1 MPEGERGICT
11 TEFIPFIPLNA
22 DKKYIAFYL
31 RKKEVIEFAMN
42 NLTGTRQPRVNIEA
56 LLSFQIPL
64 PSLPEQKRIV
74 ARIEALFSKIDEIKR
89 LRKEANDLAKTLLQS
104 ALHEVFSK
112 ADEKGWKWVRLGE
125 VVSHIQSGFA
135 CSKKYETKNGI
146 PHLRPNNIGF
156 NGELDLSKLVH
167 IPAEIVDLTKYS
179 LKKGDVLFNNTNSKE
194 LVGRAALITQDLDYG
209 FSNHITRLRVNKELI
224 TPLWMVLTVN
234 YLWLQGYFLKI
245 CQKWIG
251 QAGVNT
257 KMLKSIQIPLPPLP
271 EQKRIVARIEAL
283 FSKID
288 EIKRLRKEANDLA
301 KTLLP
306 SALHEVFS
314 KADEK
319 GWKWVRLGEI
329 AFMRKQVTRPKGYP
343 NEEFELYSIPA
354 YHKTGYPEIRK
365 GFEIGSSKFLVKS
378 QDVLFG
384 KLNPHIPK
392 VWIVKNQTG
401 KRQIATTEFFPIYA
415 KNGNELLS
423 KYLYWSLRDLRFL
436 DSVLKLVIG
445 TTGSRKRLQKGDFL
459 NLEIPLPPLEEQK
472 RIIAY
477 LDTIQQKAQ
486 TLQKLQTETEMEIE
500 RLRESILH
508 KAFRGEL

>member
-1 MPEGERGICT
+1 VEQNKFKIFLKEETGPYELPKGWQWVKLGEVANVYYGKGLPQNQRRANGQYWAYGSNGPIYKT
-11 TEFIPFIPLNA
+11 
-22 DKKYIAFYL
+22 DFYL
-31 RKKEVIEFAMN
+31 IEPPTIIMGRKGSIGAVTLVLDKCWPIDTTYYFKIKEKA
-42 NLTGTRQPRVNIEA
+42 TNINY
-56 LLSFQIPL
+56 LYWYLKTID
-64 PSLPEQKRIV
+64 
-74 ARIEALFSKIDEIKR
+74 FSKIAITTTKPGLNRD
-89 LRKEANDLAKTLLQS
+89 DLNS
-104 ALHEVFSK
+104 
-112 ADEKGWKWVRLGE
+112 
-125 VVSHIQSGFA
+125 
-135 CSKKYETKNGI
+135 TK
-146 PHLRPNNIGF
+146 
-156 NGELDLSKLVH
+156 
-167 IPAEIVDLTKYS
+167 
-179 LKKGDVLFNNTNSKE
+179 
-194 LVGRAALITQDLDYG
+194 
-209 FSNHITRLRVNKELI
+209 
-224 TPLWMVLTVN
+224 
-234 YLWLQGYFLKI
+234 
-245 CQKWIG
+245 
-251 QAGVNT
+251 
-257 KMLKSIQIPLPPLP
+257 IPLPPLP

-301 KTLLP
+301 KTLMP

-459 NLEIPLPPLEEQK
+459 NLEIPLPPLSEQK
-472 RIIAY
+472 RIVAY
-477 LDTIQQKAQ
+477 LDNIQQKAQ
-486 TLQKLQTETEMEIE
+486 ALQRLQEETEMEIE

-508 KAFRGEL
+508 MAHFRVSCDDTKV

>member
-1 MPEGERGICT
+1 MKQQSLKIFSKEETGPYELPKGWRWVRLGEVLKEDRKTINPQDYPAENFWLVTMDCVESNTGKLLKKINLCGKEIKSTKYQFNFNHVLYGKLRPYLNKVYAVPEGERGICT

-125 VVSHIQSGFA
+125 
-135 CSKKYETKNGI
+135 
-146 PHLRPNNIGF
+146 
-156 NGELDLSKLVH
+156 
-167 IPAEIVDLTKYS
+167 
-179 LKKGDVLFNNTNSKE
+179 
-194 LVGRAALITQDLDYG
+194 
-209 FSNHITRLRVNKELI
+209 
-224 TPLWMVLTVN
+224 
-234 YLWLQGYFLKI
+234 
-245 CQKWIG
+245 
-251 QAGVNT
+251 
-257 KMLKSIQIPLPPLP
+257 
-271 EQKRIVARIEAL
+271 
-283 FSKID
+283 
-288 EIKRLRKEANDLA
+288 
-301 KTLLP
+301 
-306 SALHEVFS
+306 
-314 KADEK
+314 
-319 GWKWVRLGEI
+319 I
-329 AFMRKQVTRPKGYP
+329 AFMRKQVIRPKGYP

-392 VWIVKNQTG
+392 VWTVKNQTG

-472 RIIAY
+472 RIVAY

-486 TLQKLQTETEMEIE
+486 ALQRLQVETEREIE
-500 RLRESILH
+500 RLREAILH

>member
-1 MPEGERGICT
+1 MGEIGGGVCEINQNSRNPAKEIPNKEFLYIDITSVEGGTGEIKEIKKILGENAPSRARRVIHQDDVIMSTVRPYLKAFAVIPPEYDNQICSTGFAVLSCNSGILPK
-11 TEFIPFIPLNA
+11 F
-22 DKKYIAFYL
+22 
-31 RKKEVIEFAMN
+31 
-42 NLTGTRQPRVNIEA
+42 
-56 LLSFQIPL
+56 LLY
-64 PSLPEQKRIV
+64 
-74 ARIEALFSKIDEIKR
+74 ALFSEVVIEQCNKMMIGAHYPALNNEQVSEIK
-89 LRKEANDLAKTLLQS
+89 
-104 ALHEVFSK
+104 
-112 ADEKGWKWVRLGE
+112 
-125 VVSHIQSGFA
+125 
-135 CSKKYETKNGI
+135 
-146 PHLRPNNIGF
+146 
-156 NGELDLSKLVH
+156 
-167 IPAEIVDLTKYS
+167 
-179 LKKGDVLFNNTNSKE
+179 
-194 LVGRAALITQDLDYG
+194 
-209 FSNHITRLRVNKELI
+209 
-224 TPLWMVLTVN
+224 
-234 YLWLQGYFLKI
+234 
-245 CQKWIG
+245 
-251 QAGVNT
+251 
-257 KMLKSIQIPLPPLP
+257 IPLPPLP

-301 KTLLP
+301 KTLMP

>member
-1 MPEGERGICT
+1 MNCQRGGRWVRLGEVCEINQNSRNPAKEIPDKEFLYIDITSVEGGTGEIKEIKKILGENAPSRARRVIHQDDVIMSTVRPYLKAFAVIPPEYDNQICST
-11 TEFIPFIPLNA
+11 GFAVLSCNSEILPKFLLYALFS
-22 DKKYIAFYL
+22 
-31 RKKEVIEFAMN
+31 EVVIEQCNKMMIGAHYPALN
-42 NLTGTRQPRVNIEA
+42 NEQVSEIK
-56 LLSFQIPL
+56 IPL
-64 PSLPEQKRIV
+64 PPLPEQKRIV

-125 VVSHIQSGFA
+125 
-135 CSKKYETKNGI
+135 
-146 PHLRPNNIGF
+146 
-156 NGELDLSKLVH
+156 
-167 IPAEIVDLTKYS
+167 
-179 LKKGDVLFNNTNSKE
+179 
-194 LVGRAALITQDLDYG
+194 
-209 FSNHITRLRVNKELI
+209 
-224 TPLWMVLTVN
+224 
-234 YLWLQGYFLKI
+234 
-245 CQKWIG
+245 
-251 QAGVNT
+251 
-257 KMLKSIQIPLPPLP
+257 
-271 EQKRIVARIEAL
+271 
-283 FSKID
+283 
-288 EIKRLRKEANDLA
+288 
-301 KTLLP
+301 
-306 SALHEVFS
+306 
-314 KADEK
+314 
-319 GWKWVRLGEI
+319 I
-329 AFMRKQVTRPKGYP
+329 AFMRKQVIRPKGYP

-486 TLQKLQTETEMEIE
+486 TLQN
-500 RLRESILH
+500 
-508 KAFRGEL
+508 